1 MMQIN
6 MAFTKIML
14 NRHKAS
20 FRSRKFETNKTK
32 YTKGTI
38 HIKFK
43 MSISLSVVE
52 GSGSQEDST
61 LFVMVYTVILIV
73 VKHI

>member
-1 MMQIN
+1 M
-6 MAFTKIML
+6 
-14 NRHKAS
+14 
-20 FRSRKFETNKTK
+20 K

-43 MSISLSVVE
+43 MSVSLNVVE